1 MEFRIHGRVRN
12 FSPRIS
18 FVMVGAAGAGCRLD
32 DDENVGMRESSFLEL
47 NNDEFRHNCSKNLI
61 ACNHSE
67 KFPFFPIK
75 DAAEEIGT
83 FSRSQSRKQRLGNF
97 WPRWVTRHRDEIRG
111 SPVLSRNRQSVVVLP
126 GHISDAPSEG
136 RRQNYATS
144 ELPCVEISSVYGIP

>member
-12 FSPRIS
+12 FCPHIS
-18 FVMVGAAGAGCRLD
+18 FVMVGAARAVCRMD

-47 NNDEFRHNCSKNLI
+47 NNDEFRHICPKNLI
-61 ACNHSE
+61 ACNRSE

-83 FSRSQSRKQRLGNF
+83 SSRSLPRKQRLGNF
-97 WPRWVTRHRDEIRG
+97 WSRWVTRRRDKIRG

-126 GHISDAPSEG
+126 VHISNAPSEG

-144 ELPCVEISSVYGIP
+144 ELPCVEIFSVYGIP